1 MKRKIAFALVMAAAG
16 GTWSCLSQGQ
26 DPFLDELSVP
36 APRTTLTRS
45 SSGVTSAIADLA
57 RVQVDNSL
65 DEKVAGLLRQLKS
78 VEGVEREGFFAELK
92 SYVGAQFDQR
102 QEGKA
107 RELKALEEQLAK
119 LKEIHNKRTQQR
131 DKIVADRVQQIIREV
146 DGLGWGTDSADFP
159 KLRSTFSA
167 DRMFMAPAAPGV
179 LPDFGGGW
187 TGATIPPPQP
197 ASALPRR
204 N

>member
-1 MKRKIAFALVMAAAG
+1 MAAISHEHVVPVYTVDEHRGLPYFAMEYVPG
-16 GTWSCLSQGQ
+16 GTLESRIRKQG
-26 DPFLDELSVP
+26 PLDALSVLRISRQI
-36 APRTTLTRS
+36 ALAL
-45 SSGVTSAIADLA
+45 SAAH
-57 RVQVDNSL
+57 
-65 DEKVAGLLRQLKS
+65 ECGLLRQLKS

-167 DRMFMAPAAPGV
+167 DRMFMAPADPGV
-179 LPDFGGGW
+179 LPDFGGGL

-204 N
+204 S